1 MRKKDKRQSHA
12 TWIIV
17 ILVAIIVILVSRRPR
32 KRVAPAVPR
41 TVTWRT
47 PLVSEVRLRP
57 PAPPLQPRVWE
68 PYPPSTYQTVGFLE
82 NGTETRPLLAR
93 KSHTRRHRWH
103 YSTTND
109 ANSSISQLR
118 LPVSSVTQNKKCTSE
133 IGCEELYD
141 GDTVTVPGSPTPMRV
156 QLYEK
161 HFG

>member
-1 MRKKDKRQSHA
+1 MRKKAKPQSSML
-12 TWIIV
+12 WV
-17 ILVAIIVILVSRRPR
+17 FVVLLVVAIILVSRRPR
-32 KRVAPAVPR
+32 GQFQSARR
-41 TVTWRT
+41 TVMWRN

-68 PYPPSTYQTVGFLE
+68 AFPPSTYQTVGFLE

-93 KSHTRRHRWH
+93 RSHTRRHRWH

-118 LPVSSVTQNKKCTSE
+118 LPVSSVAQNKKCTSE

>member
-1 MRKKDKRQSHA
+1 MSKRAKPQSY
-12 TWIIV
+12 TPWV
-17 ILVAIIVILVSRRPR
+17 MVGILALAIILIRQRPR
-32 KRVAPAVPR
+32 KQVRPAQR
-41 TVTWRT
+41 IVTWRK
-47 PLVSEVRLRP
+47 PLVSEERLLP

-82 NGTETRPLLAR
+82 NGNEARPLLAR
-93 KSHTRRHRWH
+93 RSHTRRHRWH

-118 LPVSSVTQNKKCTSE
+118 LPVSSVAQKKKCTSE

-141 GDTVTVPGSPTPMRV
+141 GDTVTVPGSSTPMRV
-156 QLYEK
+156 QLYEN